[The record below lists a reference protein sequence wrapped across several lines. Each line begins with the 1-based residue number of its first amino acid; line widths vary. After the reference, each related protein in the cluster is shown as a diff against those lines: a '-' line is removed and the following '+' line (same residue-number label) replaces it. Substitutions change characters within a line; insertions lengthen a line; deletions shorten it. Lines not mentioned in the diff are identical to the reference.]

1 MANLYDEVKRIK
13 VAIENHSGMDPENE
27 YDLAAMLAYNC
38 DANWEFGS
46 EDEGYC
52 PWYGPLPKT
61 KEMLYTI
68 AAELYKIRNSKKIG
82 HVRRRMA
89 NKPQAIRIRY
99 WNDAES
105 YVLWYCDCGD
115 NGAIAAEVY
124 NKMKKLRLHPELLK
138 KLSVWGDTKA

>member
-13 VAIENHSGMDPENE
+13 AAIENHSGMDPENE

-61 KEMLYTI
+61 KEMLYTV
-68 AAELYKIRNSKKIG
+68 ANRSCSSSYGKEATSNQNS
-82 HVRRRMA
+82 
-89 NKPQAIRIRY
+89 
-99 WNDAES
+99 
-105 YVLWYCDCGD
+105 
-115 NGAIAAEVY
+115 
-124 NKMKKLRLHPELLK
+124 LLERC
-138 KLSVWGDTKA
+138 